1 MGHLYNP
8 CRARS
13 ESWLTGCRLCFFFLQ
28 KIHCWVSVVPAPMWR
43 HTVNM
48 GCVMLAYVITAV
60 WKCMNGWA
68 DLITCCYWRKGRSS
82 NSSPDPQ
89 PDKICPYFSLLALF
103 NLNLCNLAA
112 NKFLASE
119 DWALPDGEKSTYGS
133 RIINWVLYTVNANG
147 SRSVFCWAIP
157 HWCPIVHIL
166 YSACFPFAEPFILE
180 FEGCGDSS
188 LSCLV

>member
-1 MGHLYNP
+1 
-8 CRARS
+8 
-13 ESWLTGCRLCFFFLQ
+13 
-28 KIHCWVSVVPAPMWR
+28 MWW

-60 WKCMNGWA
+60 RKCMNGWA
-68 DLITCCYWRKGRSS
+68 DLITCCYWRKENGS

-89 PDKICPYFSLLALF
+89 ADKICPYFSLFVLF
-103 NLNLCNLAA
+103 NLHLCSLVT

-119 DWALPDGEKSTYGS
+119 NWALPDGEKSTYDS
-133 RIINWVLYTVNANG
+133 RIINMALYSMNPNG
-147 SRSVFCWAIP
+147 SWSVFCLFIP
-157 HWCPIVHIL
+157 HWFPIVHVL

-180 FEGCGDSS
+180 FEGYGDAS